1 MLADP
6 VHHVAADA
14 SKFML
19 LPTASD
25 REAALALPSS
35 SASSPPPPPH
45 HLPSHRHHHVVIF
58 PADST
63 PRGAWSLIN
72 PPPRSHIP
80 PPPEFF
86 FGRQLEMFRLVNKL
100 MARRLV
106 VLHGGVGVG
115 KSALAV
121 SSAHYLHQRHEF
133 ATALIDVAQ
142 HAQLLAVASARQRP
156 IGSASAFSAHAASSG
171 SMPNAAFAPT
181 LVRTA
186 SEAPYVLSHASA
198 ASSSSDRSD
207 ALRPLQSV
215 HRSSRDLM
223 LAVLIDLAN
232 AALGTNSLLILLSL
246 VHMSSLVCT
255 DS

>member
-1 MLADP
+1 M
-6 VHHVAADA
+6 
-14 SKFML
+14 
-19 LPTASD
+19 
-25 REAALALPSS
+25 
-35 SASSPPPPPH
+35 
-45 HLPSHRHHHVVIF
+45 VIF

-100 MARRLV
+100 ITRRLV

-142 HAQLLAVASARQRP
+142 HAQLLASASARQRS
-156 IGSASAFSAHAASSG
+156 IGGISAFSAPAASSG
-171 SMPNAAFAPT
+171 QMPDASFAPT
-181 LVRTA
+181 LVRTV
-186 SEAPYVLSHASA
+186 SETPSVYSHATF
-198 ASSSSDRSD
+198 ASSSSDRSET
-207 ALRPLQSV
+207 LRPLQSA
-215 HRSSRDLM
+215 HRSSHDMM

-232 AALGTNSLLILLSL
+232 AALGTSFLLFMVLFHQY
-246 VHMSSLVCT
+246 VVNFMR
-255 DS
+255 